1 MRLKE
6 RTLRLRDPSYLVYRY
21 LWRNLAAAVDE
32 AKRELPSGTKLV
44 LDIGCGN
51 KPYAD
56 LFADCVHIG
65 MNYSGSD
72 ASPDIVGDAMSLPIA
87 SRSVDIVLCTQVL
100 EHVPN
105 PWNLATE
112 CFRVLKPGG
121 RLVLSAPFYWP
132 LHEEPHDYYRFTRY
146 GLEALMKTAGFAAYD
161 VRADGGD
168 YSRLCLSLIQSL
180 PYWLSAP
187 LRVPL
192 NMLGVVLDKA
202 FFRATLPANYTVIA
216 RAGHAER

>member
-1 MRLKE
+1 MRLRE
-6 RTLRLRDPSYLVYRY
+6 RKLRLRNPSYLVYRY
-21 LWRNLAAAVDE
+21 LWRDLAAAVHE
-32 AKRELPSGTKLV
+32 AKRELPPGAKLV
-44 LDIGCGN
+44 LDIGCGH

-65 MNYSGSD
+65 MNNSSSD
-72 ASPDIVGDAMSLPIA
+72 ASPDIVGDATRLPIA
-87 SRSVDIVLCTQVL
+87 SRSIDIVLCTQVL

-105 PWNLATE
+105 PWNLVTE

-146 GLEALMKTAGFAAYD
+146 GLEALMRKAGFAACE

-168 YSRLCLSLIQSL
+168 YARLCLSLIQSL

-192 NMLGVVLDKA
+192 NVLGVMLDKI
-202 FFRATLPANYTVIA
+202 FFKATLPANYTVIA
-216 RAGHAER
+216 RAADAER